1 MTAREHGFSLVQL
14 LIIVAI
20 VAIIASQ
27 SVQSFSTMLKAIELK
42 GAVQLVYFQ
51 IQAARHQAI
60 AKQQDIQLDIV
71 DGQYWCIGITDQA
84 TCNCQS
90 SQSCTIDGVEKVTS
104 YDEFRFVQ
112 LAAST
117 FAHNNQSRF
126 SPPRGL
132 AQGYAGSVTLT
143 NAEQDFKV
151 IVSNTGRGRICAL
164 NQAISHY
171 PKC

>member
-1 MTAREHGFSLVQL
+1 MTARAHGFSLIQL

-27 SVQSFSTMLKAIELK
+27 SLQSFSTMLKAIELK

-84 TCNCQS
+84 TCDCQS
-90 SQSCTIDGVEKVTS
+90 PQSCTIDGVEKVTS
-104 YDEFRFVQ
+104 YDEFRYTQ
-112 LAAST
+112 MAAST

-143 NAEQDFKV
+143 NTEQDFKV
-151 IVSNTGRGRICAL
+151 IVSNTGRVRICAL
-164 NQAISHY
+164 SQAIPPY

>member
-1 MTAREHGFSLVQL
+1 MSARAHGFSLIQL

-20 VAIIASQ
+20 TAIIASQ
-27 SVQSFSTMLKAIELK
+27 SVQSFSAMLKAVELK

-51 IQAARHQAI
+51 IQAARHQAV

-84 TCNCQS
+84 TCDCQS
-90 SQSCTIDGVEKVTS
+90 PQSCTIDGVEKVTS
-104 YDEFRFVQ
+104 YDEFRYTQ
-112 LAAST
+112 MAAST

-143 NAEQDFKV
+143 NTEQDFKV
-151 IVSNTGRGRICAL
+151 IVSNTGRVRICAL
-164 NQAISHY
+164 SQAIPPY

>member
-1 MTAREHGFSLVQL
+1 MSARAHGFSLIQL

-27 SVQSFSTMLKAIELK
+27 SLQSFSTMLKAIELK

-51 IQAARHQAI
+51 IQAARHQAV

-84 TCNCQS
+84 TCDCQS
-90 SQSCTIDGVEKVTS
+90 PQSCTIDGVEKVTS
-104 YDEFRFVQ
+104 YDEFRYTQ
-112 LAAST
+112 MAAST

-143 NAEQDFKV
+143 NTEQDFKV
-151 IVSNTGRGRICAL
+151 IVSNTGRVRICAL
-164 NQAISHY
+164 SQAIPPY

>member
-1 MTAREHGFSLVQL
+1 MTARAHGFSLIQL

-27 SVQSFSTMLKAIELK
+27 SLQSFSTMLKAIELK

-51 IQAARHQAI
+51 IQAARHQAV

-84 TCNCQS
+84 TCDCQS
-90 SQSCTIDGVEKVTS
+90 PQSCTIDGVEKVTS
-104 YDEFRFVQ
+104 YDEFRYTQ
-112 LAAST
+112 MAAST

-143 NAEQDFKV
+143 NTEQDFKV
-151 IVSNTGRGRICAL
+151 IVSNTGRVRICAL
-164 NQAISHY
+164 SQAIPPY

>member
-1 MTAREHGFSLVQL
+1 MTARAHGFSLIQL

-27 SVQSFSTMLKAIELK
+27 SLQSFSTMLKAIELK

-51 IQAARHQAI
+51 IQAARHQAV
-60 AKQQDIQLDIV
+60 AQQQDIQLDIV

-84 TCNCQS
+84 TCDCQS
-90 SQSCTIDGVEKVTS
+90 PQSCTIDGVEKVTS
-104 YDEFRFVQ
+104 YDEFRYTQ
-112 LAAST
+112 MAAST

-143 NAEQDFKV
+143 NTEQDFKV
-151 IVSNTGRGRICAL
+151 IVSNTGRVRICAL
-164 NQAISHY
+164 SQAIPPY

>member
-1 MTAREHGFSLVQL
+1 MTARAHGFSLIQL

-27 SVQSFSTMLKAIELK
+27 SLQSFSTMLKAIELK

-51 IQAARHQAI
+51 IQAARHQAV

-84 TCNCQS
+84 TCDCQS
-90 SQSCTIDGVEKVTS
+90 PQSCTIDGVEKVTS
-104 YDEFRFVQ
+104 YDEFRYTQ
-112 LAAST
+112 MGAST

-143 NAEQDFKV
+143 NTEQDFKV
-151 IVSNTGRGRICAL
+151 IVSNTGRVRICAL
-164 NQAISHY
+164 SQAIPPY

>member
-1 MTAREHGFSLVQL
+1 MTARAHGFSLIQL

-51 IQAARHQAI
+51 IQAARHQAV

-84 TCNCQS
+84 TCDCQS
-90 SQSCTIDGVEKVTS
+90 PQSCTIDGVEKVTS
-104 YDEFRFVQ
+104 YDEFRYTQ
-112 LAAST
+112 MAAST

-143 NAEQDFKV
+143 NTEQDFKV
-151 IVSNTGRGRICAL
+151 IVSNTGRVRICAL
-164 NQAISHY
+164 SQAIPPY

>member
-151 IVSNTGRGRICAL
+151 IVSNTGRVRICAL

>member
-1 MTAREHGFSLVQL
+1 MTARAHGFSLIQL

-20 VAIIASQ
+20 TAIIASQ
-27 SVQSFSTMLKAIELK
+27 SLQSFSTMLKAIELK

-51 IQAARHQAI
+51 IQAARHQAV

-84 TCNCQS
+84 TCDCQS
-90 SQSCTIDGVEKVTS
+90 PQSCTIDGVEKVTS
-104 YDEFRFVQ
+104 YDEFRYTQ
-112 LAAST
+112 MAAST

-143 NAEQDFKV
+143 NTEQDFKV
-151 IVSNTGRGRICAL
+151 IVSNTGRVRICAL
-164 NQAISHY
+164 SQAIPPY

>member
-1 MTAREHGFSLVQL
+1 MSARAHGFSLVQL

-27 SVQSFSTMLKAIELK
+27 SLQSFSTMLKAIELK

-84 TCNCQS
+84 TCDCQS
-90 SQSCTIDGVEKVTS
+90 PQSCTIDGVEKVTS
-104 YDEFRFVQ
+104 YDEFRYTQ
-112 LAAST
+112 MAAST

-143 NAEQDFKV
+143 NTEQDFKV
-151 IVSNTGRGRICAL
+151 IVSNTGRVRICAL
-164 NQAISHY
+164 SQAIPPY

>member
-1 MTAREHGFSLVQL
+1 MSARAHGFSLIQL

-20 VAIIASQ
+20 TAIIASQ
-27 SVQSFSTMLKAIELK
+27 SVQSFSSILKAIELK

-51 IQAARHQAI
+51 IQAARHQAV
-60 AKQQDIQLDIV
+60 ATQQDIQLDIV
-71 DGQYWCIGITDQA
+71 DGQHWCIGITDQT
-84 TCNCQS
+84 TCDCQS
-90 SQSCTIDGVEKVTS
+90 PQSCTVDGVEKVTS
-104 YDEFRFVQ
+104 FDEFRFVE

-117 FAHNNQSRF
+117 FANNNQSRF

-151 IVSNTGRGRICAL
+151 IVSNTGRVRICSL
-164 NQAISHY
+164 TQAIPPY
-171 PKC
+171 PEC

>member
-1 MTAREHGFSLVQL
+1 MTARAHGFSLIQL

-27 SVQSFSTMLKAIELK
+27 SLQSFSTMLKAIELK
-42 GAVQLVYFQ
+42 GVVQLVYFQ
-51 IQAARHQAI
+51 IQAARHQAV

-84 TCNCQS
+84 TCDCQS
-90 SQSCTIDGVEKVTS
+90 PQSCTIDGVEKVTS
-104 YDEFRFVQ
+104 YDEFRYTQ
-112 LAAST
+112 MAAST

-143 NAEQDFKV
+143 NTEQDFKV
-151 IVSNTGRGRICAL
+151 IVSNTGRVRICAL
-164 NQAISHY
+164 SQAIPPY